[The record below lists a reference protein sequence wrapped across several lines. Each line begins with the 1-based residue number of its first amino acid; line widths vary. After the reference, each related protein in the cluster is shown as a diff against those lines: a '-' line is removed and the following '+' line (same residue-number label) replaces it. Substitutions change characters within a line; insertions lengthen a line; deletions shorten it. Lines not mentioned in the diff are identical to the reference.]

1 MTYLLDTNI
10 ISAHLRRPAGLQH
23 RFIQHGGRIAVPTIV
38 LAELYA
44 WAFGKADPV
53 SLLKTI
59 REVLD
64 DLTILDFDAASA
76 LEFGRLRVE
85 LRGRGTPVSP
95 PDLMIASTALAHD
108 LIVVTD
114 NTRHF
119 EVIPELRLENW
130 LDS

>member
-23 RFIQHGGRIAVPTIV
+23 RFVQHSGRMAVPTIV

-44 WAFGKADPV
+44 CAFGKDDPL

-59 REVLD
+59 ATVLD
-64 DLTILDFDAASA
+64 DLFVIEFDAPSA

-85 LRGRGTPVSP
+85 LLRQGRAVSP

-114 NTRHF
+114 NTKHF
-119 EVIPELRLENW
+119 EVIPDLRLENR
-130 LDS
+130 LEP